1 MPAFQLSI
9 KWQLA
14 HTTKNSFMKYIKVT
28 KEQQA
33 DRMAQHP
40 FFY

>member
-1 MPAFQLSI
+1 
-9 KWQLA
+9 
-14 HTTKNSFMKYIKVT
+14 MKYIKVT

-40 FFY
+40 FFQNKAM